1 MFIYLCWVVIKDNN
15 IEYLEHM
22 TDAYLRCK
30 GKTLQESF
38 QYAAIGLVNIMYD
51 INNTEK
57 KKKVS
62 ISAEGFDLENLLFD
76 WLDKILLLLLID
88 KIILIEFNII
98 DIYFNKQQNKYII
111 EGYGEGDF
119 IDLKKH
125 ELKVEI
131 KGITYHEM
139 KIFKDENKNEFV
151 IEYIVDL

>member
-1 MFIYLCWVVIKDNN
+1 VFIYLCWVVIKDNN

-51 INNTEK
+51 TNNTEK

-76 WLDKILLLLLID
+76 WLEKVLLLLLID
-88 KIILIEFNII
+88 KTILSEFNIF
-98 DIYFNKQQNKYII
+98 IYFNKELNKYYID
-111 EGYGEGDF
+111 GYGEGDLVD
-119 IDLKKH
+119 IEKH

-139 KIFKDENKNEFV
+139 KIFKESYKDEFV